1 MVRPLGCSGQLL
13 QSCGPQEEPEQIVAA
28 KPNAAGK
35 KIEAVVNLAKR
46 RGLVYP
52 CGEIYGGTK

>member
-46 RGLVYP
+46 RGLVYLSL
-52 CGEIYGGTK
+52 IHI